1 MIIHVVQPGD
11 TLQMIAEYYG
21 TSEPILI
28 QDNALSEPDNLVV
41 GQCIVIVYPALTY
54 TVVEGDTLID
64 IANSHNVTLMQLL
77 QNNPYLIEQDY
88 LNIGDRIVISYDKI
102 GTIATHGNALSY
114 INQATLRKTLPYL
127 TYISVV
133 NYTATDTGEIV
144 SYYDDM
150 EIIQTAK
157 EYNVIPLMFLTTLT
171 LQGEANIRTAY
182 EILLIE
188 ENQNRLIEN
197 VIRILRE
204 KGFYGLN
211 LSFEHVNEAN
221 LPFIE
226 SAASRIANRLRE
238 EGFLAF
244 ATINP
249 NITVVG
255 DELDFLRVDYANLG
269 NLADNVTFMNFELPR
284 NLNPPSPVSS
294 IYQLETYTNYVL
306 GYIPQDKLNIGLATI
321 GYDWELP
328 FIPGFSSVRVLT
340 YDSSVAL
347 ARNEGVDIQF
357 DEVSQTPYFTY
368 TTGSINQVD
377 HIVWFI
383 DARSINS
390 LLGLVAG
397 YDLRGT
403 GIWNIAVFNTQL
415 WLIVVSQFDIEKFS
429 V

>member
-1 MIIHVVQPGD
+1 MIIHVVEPGD

-21 TSEPILI
+21 TSVPILI

-54 TVVEGDTLID
+54 TVVEGDTLIA

-77 QNNPYLIEQDY
+77 QNNPFLNEQDY
-88 LNIGDRIVISYDKI
+88 LNIGDRIVISFDRI
-102 GTIATHGNALSY
+102 GTIATHGNALPY

-182 EILLIE
+182 EILLNE
-188 ENQNRLIEN
+188 EIQNRLIEN

-211 LSFEHVNEAN
+211 LSFEHVSEAN

-249 NITVVG
+249 
-255 DELDFLRVDYANLG
+255 
-269 NLADNVTFMNFELPR
+269 
-284 NLNPPSPVSS
+284 
-294 IYQLETYTNYVL
+294 
-306 GYIPQDKLNIGLATI
+306 KLM
-321 GYDWELP
+321 P
-328 FIPGFSSVRVLT
+328 
-340 YDSSVAL
+340 
-347 ARNEGVDIQF
+347 
-357 DEVSQTPYFTY
+357 EV
-368 TTGSINQVD
+368 
-377 HIVWFI
+377 
-383 DARSINS
+383 
-390 LLGLVAG
+390 
-397 YDLRGT
+397 
-403 GIWNIAVFNTQL
+403 
-415 WLIVVSQFDIEKFS
+415 
-429 V
+429 